1 MSGAGVSMPA
11 PLLAVWAL
19 LAVMAV
25 LMVVFQM
32 SPTQRLV
39 RRLRPVW
46 DGAGVTKSEVVGVGD
61 KRRTVRHRPSVSG
74 LKKLDGQ
81 ALSFIVRPN
90 PGMTVEDIVGCADA
104 IRDALRVQEV
114 KAVPLG
120 GGRVRVE
127 VYRRGAEPEKF
138 GLADLSGAYGGLDSG
153 VAAGVHSG
161 RLLLGRDDSGAL
173 RWINL
178 GHTLVVGATGSGKG
192 SVLWRYVMSAVD
204 VFAASGGGV
213 RLFGIDPKRA
223 ELAGVDGAFERVA
236 FDGQDILEVL
246 EDVLGVMKQ
255 RQQEGRRSFVHDEE
269 HPLVLLVIDEF
280 NALGVM
286 EDRKGQ
292 AAVKS
297 ALQQILSQGR
307 SAGVYVLA
315 AAQQPQKELLGAYR
329 PHFMNRICLRVE
341 SAQEV
346 DMVLGVGAV
355 EMGAVAH
362 QIAPATESNGYS
374 TAGLAYV
381 RTDGEPAPVRVRAPY
396 VSDEDILHWVE
407 GIEAKKGTSHGC

>member
-1 MSGAGVSMPA
+1 MFGIGVSMPA
-11 PLLAVWAL
+11 PLVALWIL
-19 LAVMAV
+19 LAVLAV
-25 LMVVFQM
+25 MMVAFQM
-32 SPTQRLV
+32 LPTQRLV

-46 DGAGVTKSEVVGVGD
+46 DGAGITKSEVVGVGD

-74 LKKLDGQ
+74 LKKLDGKS
-81 ALSFIVRPN
+81 LSFVVCPN

-114 KAVPLG
+114 KVVPLG

-127 VYRRGAEPEKF
+127 VYNRGAAPAKY
-138 GLADLSGAYGGLDSG
+138 GLAELSGINWVESVKAPGG
-153 VAAGVHSG
+153 AGSG

-173 RWINL
+173 QWVNL

-192 SVLWRYVMSAVD
+192 SVLWRYVMSAVE
-204 VFAASGGGV
+204 VFGSTGGGV

-223 ELAGVDGAFERVA
+223 ELAGVGGAFKRVA
-236 FDGQDILEVL
+236 FDGQDILDVL
-246 EDVLGVMKQ
+246 EEVLGVMKE
-255 RQQEGRRSFVHDEE
+255 RQQEGRRTFVHDVE

-280 NALGVM
+280 NALSVM
-286 EDRKGQ
+286 EDRKWQ
-292 AAVKS
+292 SAVK
-297 ALQQILSQGR
+297 AGLQQILSQGR

-315 AAQQPQKELLGAYR
+315 AAQQPQKETLGPYR

-346 DMVLGVGAV
+346 DMVLGAGAV
-355 EMGAVAH
+355 ELGACAH
-362 QIAPATESNGYS
+362 QITPATESNGYA

-396 VSDEDILHWVE
+396 VSDEDILQWVE
-407 GIEAKKGTSHGC
+407 DVESMKGTSHGN

>member
-1 MSGAGVSMPA
+1 MFGTGVAMPA
-11 PLLAVWAL
+11 PLLALWAL
-19 LAVMAV
+19 LAVMVV
-25 LMVVFQM
+25 LMVAFRM

-46 DGAGVTKSEVVGVGD
+46 DGAGVTKSEVVSVGD
-61 KRRTVRHRPSVSG
+61 KHRTVRHRPSVSG
-74 LKKLDGQ
+74 LKKMDSQ
-81 ALSFIVRPN
+81 AWSFTVRPN
-90 PGMTVEDIVGCADA
+90 PGKTVEDLVGCADA
-104 IRDALRVQEV
+104 IRDALRAQEV
-114 KAVPLG
+114 KVVPLG
-120 GGRVRVE
+120 GGRVRME
-127 VYRRGAEPEKF
+127 VYRRGAAPEKF
-138 GLADLSGAYGGLDSG
+138 GIADLSGDYGGHEAA
-153 VAAGVHSG
+153 VAAEAQSG

-173 RWINL
+173 RWVNL

-192 SVLWRYVMSAVD
+192 SVLWRYVMSVVD
-204 VFAASGGGV
+204 VFGVSGGGV

-223 ELAGVDGAFERVA
+223 ELAGVEGAFEKVV
-236 FDGQDILEVL
+236 FDGQDILTVL
-246 EDVLGVMKQ
+246 EEVLGVMKQ
-255 RQQEGRRSFVHDEE
+255 RQQEGRRSFVHDEK

-286 EDRKGQ
+286 EDRKWQ

-341 SAQEV
+341 SAQEA
-346 DMVLGVGAV
+346 DMVLGAGAV

-407 GIEAKKGTSHGC
+407 GIESKKGASHGC

>member
-1 MSGAGVSMPA
+1 MFGTGVSMPA
-11 PLLAVWAL
+11 PLLALWAL

-25 LMVVFQM
+25 LMVAFRM

-46 DGAGVTKSEVVGVGD
+46 DGAGVTKSEVVCVGD
-61 KRRTVRHRPSVSG
+61 KHRTVRHRPSVFG
-74 LKKLDGQ
+74 LKKMDSQ
-81 ALSFIVRPN
+81 AWSFTVRPN
-90 PGMTVEDIVGCADA
+90 PGKTVEDLVGCADA
-104 IRDALRVQEV
+104 IRDALRAQEV
-114 KAVPLG
+114 KVVPLG
-120 GGRVRVE
+120 SGLVRME
-127 VYRRGAEPEKF
+127 VYRRGAAPEKF
-138 GLADLSGAYGGLDSG
+138 GLADLSVDYGGHDSA
-153 VAAGVHSG
+153 VAAKAKAG

-192 SVLWRYVMSAVD
+192 SVLWRYVMSAVE
-204 VFAASGGGV
+204 VFGLSGGGV
-213 RLFGIDPKRA
+213 CLFGIDPKRA
-223 ELAGVDGAFERVA
+223 ELAGVYGAFEKVA
-236 FDGQDILEVL
+236 FDGQDILAVLEEVL
-246 EDVLGVMKQ
+246 GLMKQ
-255 RQQEGRRSFVHDEE
+255 RQQEGRRSFVHDEQ

-286 EDRKGQ
+286 EDRKWQ

-315 AAQQPQKELLGAYR
+315 AAQQPQKEILGAYR

-346 DMVLGVGAV
+346 DMVLGAGAV
-355 EMGAVAH
+355 ELGAVAH

-407 GIEAKKGTSHGC
+407 GIESKDGASHGC